1 MRRSVMRRC
10 LKGLGGFPT
19 STDGFILGPSHGT
32 VGRLCCFNADCVG
45 RALLPA
51 NSIHKHS
58 SLKHP
63 RPRAKS
69 KETQPTLRCH
79 PDDLIPNHVIPTL
92 AIPDPVTPN
101 PVTPNDVTPN
111 PVIPN
116 VRVFHRGGGISV
128 LTAVERQ
135 PKRLPNCVCTT
146 IPARLIQ

>member
-1 MRRSVMRRC
+1 MRRC

-79 PDDLIPNHVIPTL
+79 PDDVIPNHVIPTL

-101 PVTPNDVTPN
+101 PVTPN

-135 PKRLPNCVCTT
+135 PKESAQALLPAPHP
-146 IPARLIQ
+146 IPARLIK